1 MYVVYLPLVIKMFIA
16 YERHFLM
23 FNLFGLGSYP
33 QLIILAV
40 IAFLLFGNRLP
51 SVMRSVGRSVTEFKK
66 GVSGIEDEVDAA
78 VKNTEKKVDT
88 NKDNSEE

>member
-1 MYVVYLPLVIKMFIA
+1 MMFT
-16 YERHFLM
+16 F
-23 FNLFGLGSYP
+23 FGFPGSTP

-66 GVSGIEDEVDAA
+66 GVAGIEDEVDAA
-78 VKNTEKKVDT
+78 VKSAEKKTESD
-88 NKDNSEE
+88 DESEE